1 MAASVGSLM
10 IRSTLRP
17 EMVPAPFVAWRLEL
31 LLDAGLVVLA
41 VGEGLALDHL
51 TEVPHPSPLS
61 LSLSIQCVAC
71 SGLHLK
77 GATLAQLETGKEKQA
92 LLTLQGCKS

>member
-17 EMVPAPFVAWRLEL
+17 EMVPTPFVAWRLEL

-41 VGEGLALDHL
+41 VGEGLALDDL
-51 TEVPHPSPLS
+51 VEVPLPPPS
-61 LSLSIQCVAC
+61 LSLSPFSVSPAVAFT
-71 SGLHLK
+71 SKAPPWLNWK
-77 GATLAQLETGKEKQA
+77 LEI
-92 LLTLQGCKS
+92 

>member
-17 EMVPAPFVAWRLEL
+17 EMVPTPFVAWRLEL

-41 VGEGLALDHL
+41 VGEGLALDDL
-51 TEVPHPSPLS
+51 TEAPHPSPLS
-61 LSLSIQCVAC
+61 LSTQCVAC